1 MLKDFRA
8 QMAEAAENLQF
19 EKAAAL
25 RDKIQAVEKIL
36 ESQKSCL
43 PPWRI
48 RILWLS
54 TRKANQTAIQIF
66 FVRSGKLISAE
77 HHVLE
82 DTDGMERKKWSA
94 PI

>member
-36 ESQKSCL
+36 ESQK
-43 PPWRI
+43 I
-48 RILWLS
+48 MS
-54 TRKANQTAIQIF
+54 TSMEDQDIMAFYQEANQTAIQIF

-77 HHVLE
+77 HLYWKIL
-82 DTDGMERKKWSA
+82 MAWSARKWSA